1 MWFKWQRLYQKREA
15 LSLKKKKKK
24 SWELLDRCLG
34 GNQMNK
40 QVLWKKKK
48 DWDRAKVVRVLCL
61 ASMRPGN
68 QSPVPQKN
76 KQTKKP
82 KKQQLN

>member
-1 MWFKWQRLYQKREA
+1 
-15 LSLKKKKKK
+15 
-24 SWELLDRCLG
+24 
-34 GNQMNK
+34 MNK